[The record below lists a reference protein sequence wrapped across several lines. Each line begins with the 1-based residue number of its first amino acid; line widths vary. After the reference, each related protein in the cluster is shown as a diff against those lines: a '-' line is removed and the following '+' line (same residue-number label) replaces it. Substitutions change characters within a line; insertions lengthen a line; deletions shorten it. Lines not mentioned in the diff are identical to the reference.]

1 MTALGSAGPASN
13 AAGRSQH
20 GRALLDRPRV
30 DQSRHYLNRRE
41 SEKTLLA
48 LLLRHFGELERWSS
62 DLAEGDG

>member
-1 MTALGSAGPASN
+1 
-13 AAGRSQH
+13 
-20 GRALLDRPRV
+20 
-30 DQSRHYLNRRE
+30 LNRRE